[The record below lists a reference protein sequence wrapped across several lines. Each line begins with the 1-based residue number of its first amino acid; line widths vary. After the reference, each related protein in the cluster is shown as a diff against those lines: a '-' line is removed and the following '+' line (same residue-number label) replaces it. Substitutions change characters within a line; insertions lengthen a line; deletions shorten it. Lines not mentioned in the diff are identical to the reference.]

1 MSLIQ
6 FITSELF
13 WKCVISILLV
23 LNIICVGSH
32 SAIAC
37 SAAANICEGFSFL
50 LHRFYL
56 SYLFALVF
64 TTHIAFLLGILAVH
78 QFAAN
83 NMKLNWSVRNIWS
96 RFLSQDRR
104 NSQTKY
110 CIISWNIRKS
120 VRGDVS
126 LIGLPWHSFK
136 KQLTIVKKF
145 HEPLCAVLIILS
157 ETLLVLHNISSI
169 TSPGRYQVRA
179 AVTKSC
185 QRKSLLWT
193 LTRT

>member
-1 MSLIQ
+1 MSPIQ

-32 SAIAC
+32 SAIAW

-50 LHRFYL
+50 LHRLLFLYETRDALIQLDLFYL

-96 RFLSQDRR
+96 RFL
-104 NSQTKY
+104 
-110 CIISWNIRKS
+110 
-120 VRGDVS
+120 VRGDVI

-136 KQLTIVKKF
+136 KQLTIVKKKSWAS
-145 HEPLCAVLIILS
+145 LCCS
-157 ETLLVLHNISSI
+157 NYLVWNL
-169 TSPGRYQVRA
+169 A
-179 AVTKSC
+179 CFA
-185 QRKSLLWT
+185 
-193 LTRT
+193 